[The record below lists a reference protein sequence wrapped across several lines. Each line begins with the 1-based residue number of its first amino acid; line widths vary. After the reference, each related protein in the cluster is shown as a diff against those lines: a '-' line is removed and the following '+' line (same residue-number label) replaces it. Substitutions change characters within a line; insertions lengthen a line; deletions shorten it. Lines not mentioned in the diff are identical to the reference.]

1 MPVNQ
6 SLHDAA
12 VRHQIFLQRYGGST
26 ANASIKILDE
36 AQRDLEERLR
46 KRLARLGPL
55 DRQQF
60 GRGLATTK
68 RMQALLDEVK
78 LQNRD
83 LRVALGKQLRG
94 DLKDL
99 ADLEVDIASRRLTEA
114 MGVDLNNLRP
124 SPEVLRSLSQM
135 STSRLRGRT
144 LGQWFKKFESDRFTR
159 VESAVR
165 LGMVEGDTITQI
177 ARRIRQAGETSKIAA
192 NALARTSVNHVAN
205 SAREAFYE
213 ANSDIIKDVRWTA
226 TLDGRTS
233 AICQARDGL
242 TWPVDEPHPR
252 PPAHPNCRSVLTP
265 VTKSWEELTGG
276 EARLD
281 PKRMKGPGFEKAM
294 RKDLAERGM
303 TQGQIDDFIAAQ
315 KRQLTGKVARTDTY
329 QNWLTDQSKQ
339 FQDSV
344 LGPTRGK
351 LFREGNLSLDKF
363 VDMRSGKPFNLDQL
377 KKMEAKAW
385 AKADLGRLGPA
396 PTIKASE
403 FNAASH
409 GAKFD
414 DPNITAEKVM
424 AEFDKP
430 TATTIA
436 GFERG
441 LAAGKSTAKIH
452 RNARG
457 VWSQERKKLHK
468 KILRKLLTEDDAL
481 TRALP
486 AVGESPTF
494 VTFGGRGG
502 SGKSWF
508 TKKGAVIDKNKFFV
522 IDNDEIKKLIPEF
535 KGWNAG
541 QIHEEASSI
550 FELMTRFARRKG
562 LNIVHDSTL
571 RSTGTAVKRIS
582 GFRTHGYKTEGYYM
596 FLPRQDAAVR
606 AVKRA
611 VGETKRYV
619 PTNIVLENTTNE
631 ATFDALRASFDRW
644 QFYDNQVPF
653 GVDPTLIASSF

>member
-1 MPVNQ
+1 MSTVNQ

-26 ANASIKILDE
+26 ANASIKILNE
-36 AQRDLEERLR
+36 AQRNLEERLR

-83 LRVALGKQLRG
+83 LRVALGKQLKG

-135 STSRLRGRT
+135 STTRLRGRT
-144 LGQWFKKFESDRFTR
+144 LGQWFKKFETDRFTR

-177 ARRIRQAGETSKIAA
+177 ARRIRQAGETSKITA

-213 ANSDIIKDVRWTA
+213 ANSDIISKVRWTA

-329 QNWLTDQSKQ
+329 QEWLTDQPAG

-351 LFREGNLSLDKF
+351 LFREGDLSLDKF

-377 KKMEAKAW
+377 KVMEEKAW
-385 AKADLGRLGPA
+385 TSAFPKGDVPKGGPVLPKKFRAFHAAQTEFKTFDPLRVGSKTDPGQLGEGFYLSTDVNIGRTAPVTLETNVTLNNPLHLRMPNFRTGKRDLINEALGLPKNSDSKTITKALRAQKHDGVILDNT
-396 PTIKASE
+396 PTGYKQ
-403 FNAASH
+403 
-409 GAKFD
+409 
-414 DPNITAEKVM
+414 
-424 AEFDKP
+424 
-430 TATTIA
+430 
-436 GFERG
+436 
-441 LAAGKSTAKIH
+441 
-452 RNARG
+452 
-457 VWSQERKKLHK
+457 QE
-468 KILRKLLTEDDAL
+468 IM
-481 TRALP
+481 
-486 AVGESPTF
+486 
-494 VTFGGRGG
+494 
-502 SGKSWF
+502 
-508 TKKGAVIDKNKFFV
+508 V
-522 IDNDEIKKLIPEF
+522 IDNSNI
-535 KGWNAG
+535 
-541 QIHEEASSI
+541 SI
-550 FELMTRFARRKG
+550 LGR
-562 LNIVHDSTL
+562 V
-571 RSTGTAVKRIS
+571 
-582 GFRTHGYKTEGYYM
+582 
-596 FLPRQDAAVR
+596 
-606 AVKRA
+606 
-611 VGETKRYV
+611 
-619 PTNIVLENTTNE
+619 
-631 ATFDALRASFDRW
+631 
-644 QFYDNQVPF
+644 
-653 GVDPTLIASSF
+653 